1 METFP
6 VRILAADRTFY
17 EGLCES
23 LTISTSDGE
32 QGILAHH
39 SDMIAAVSPG
49 VLRYRAPGSPVR
61 VAAVSPGMLKVEN
74 GAVLMLLDSA
84 EYPEEID
91 AARAKREADEA
102 REALLQQKSR
112 QEYRLAQASLARAVN
127 RLRVK
132 SRSGLSGE

>member
-1 METFP
+1 MEAFP

-17 EGLCES
+17 DGLCES

-49 VLRYRAPGSPVR
+49 VLRYRAPGEPMR

-74 GAVLMLLDSA
+74 GEVLMLLDSA

-91 AARAKREADEA
+91 EARARREADEA

-112 QEYRLAQASLARAVN
+112 HEYQLAQASLARAVN

-132 SRSGLSGE
+132 SGSLGER

>member
-1 METFP
+1 MEAFP

-17 EGLCES
+17 DGLCES

-49 VLRYRAPGSPVR
+49 VLRYRAPGEPMR

-74 GAVLMLLDSA
+74 GEVLMLLDSA

-91 AARAKREADEA
+91 EARARREADEA

-112 QEYRLAQASLARAVN
+112 QEYQLAQASRG
-127 RLRVK
+127 R
-132 SRSGLSGE
+132 